1 MATKILENVEV
12 MSTGVWDANRPDQ
25 PPINVQRYHLEG
37 AVRAFKGRPEG
48 ERVTIK
54 VGHTSKEFNQRLAD
68 ALAIPVDTLAG
79 EGEKGEGAVDL
90 GHITDLRR
98 EGDKVLAK
106 LEDVPEGLAD
116 MVERK
121 LYNGVSPEAA
131 IRTEGDDLI
140 EINLKALSL
149 LGRQDPAIKD
159 LAPLENSMMYAMFSY
174 VPEDLAETDD
184 PPVDNPSQTVY
195 DIKDENSLFQRFK
208 QWFQREE
215 KPNEEPEVED
225 MDMDKIREA
234 LALDAEV
241 SEEDIFVAISALR
254 EKADATET
262 PEEPTET
269 PPEFIAEGSELEKV
283 LAGAFAK
290 WNEETVA
297 PLVKQVAELNEQLT
311 KAKGESRVAHYSA
324 IAQGWN
330 AIPGTPEEYGT
341 MLAKIEEAQ
350 GQETADQFVAM
361 YSKQQAQAFA
371 LGRTSA
377 IGSQVTQLE
386 ESDPMEAKI
395 DAYAKE
401 HETDRNQA
409 MAHFA
414 RTEPEAFNDYH
425 QRVLDANFAG
435 R

>member
-1 MATKILENVEV
+1 METKVLENVEV

-25 PPINVQRYHLEG
+25 PPIHVHRSHLEG
-37 AVRAFKGRPEG
+37 AVRAFDGRPEG
-48 ERVTIK
+48 ERITIK
-54 VGHTSKEFNQRLAD
+54 VGHTSKEFNQRLAE
-68 ALAIPVDTLAG
+68 ALSIPVDSLTG
-79 EGEKGEGAVDL
+79 EGERGEGAVDL
-90 GHITDLRR
+90 GHITALRR
-98 EGDKVLAK
+98 EGDKVLAR

-131 IRTEGDDLI
+131 IRTEGEDLI

-174 VPEDLAETDD
+174 VPEHLAPADE
-184 PPVDNPSQTVY
+184 PPVDTPPQTVY
-195 DIKDENSLFQRFK
+195 DIKDGDTLFQRFK
-208 QWFQREE
+208 QWFQRSEE
-215 KPNEEPEVED
+215 STKEPEVKD

-254 EKADATET
+254 EKADATQET
-262 PEEPTET
+262 EETTET
-269 PPEFIAEGSELEKV
+269 EVEGSELEKV

-290 WNEETVA
+290 WNEEIVA
-297 PLVKQVAELNEQLT
+297 PLTKQVTELAEQLGKE
-311 KAKGESRVAHYSA
+311 KAQSRVAHYSA

-330 AIPGTPEEYGT
+330 AIPGTPAEYGE
-341 MLAKIEEAQ
+341 MLAKIEETQ
-350 GQETADQFVAM
+350 GEEAATNFVAM
-361 YSKQQAQAFA
+361 YSKQQEQAFA
-371 LGRTSA
+371 LGRTAA
-377 IGSQVTQLE
+377 IGTQVTQLE
-386 ESDPMEAKI
+386 EGDPMEAKI

-401 HETDRNQA
+401 HETDRNHA

-414 RTEPEAFNDYH
+414 RTEPEAFNEYH